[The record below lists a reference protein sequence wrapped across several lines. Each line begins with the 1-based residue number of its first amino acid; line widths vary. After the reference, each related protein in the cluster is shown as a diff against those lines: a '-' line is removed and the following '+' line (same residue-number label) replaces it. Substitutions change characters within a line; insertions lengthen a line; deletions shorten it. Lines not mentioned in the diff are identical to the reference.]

1 MKLNQYPKKKKIA
14 SSTESILIIL
24 LFFYILG
31 THGFLW
37 TYASIS
43 SLGCIFIAICLPET
57 RGKTPFEIADFYEAK
72 SAKNSSKYTAQAS
85 NIMRKINFPQ
95 FRRSSSSANS
105 LKQKN
110 CKTDQHTHTQYFFTK
125 FMNEKDNI
133 FFCLK
138 IKNNQI
144 LYTLE
149 CAVVTYAYI

>member
-1 MKLNQYPKKKKIA
+1 MKLNLYPKKKIA

-72 SAKNSSKYTAQAS
+72 STKNSSKYTAAS
-85 NIMRKINFPQ
+85 NFMRKINFPQ
-95 FRRSSSSANS
+95 FRRFSSSASSWRYRRRIVRLIN
-105 LKQKN
+105 
-110 CKTDQHTHTQYFFTK
+110 THTPSIFLQNLWMK
-125 FMNEKDNI
+125 KII
-133 FFCLK
+133 FFF
-138 IKNNQI
+138 
-144 LYTLE
+144 
-149 CAVVTYAYI
+149 VWR